1 MDQSKERVQNM
12 IKAGRRSARKA
23 LFVAAILLP
32 CVAARAASADTL
44 DDIKARGHMVVAV
57 DPTFAPYEFTTADG
71 SITGYDTEL
80 LQTIAKDV
88 GIPVQFQKMS
98 FDGIIPGLIAGSF
111 DFTSSALD
119 VTAERAKRIG
129 FTIPVSESQDVVLTT
144 DAMPVAS
151 SDPSALSGHTVAVK
165 QGTQP
170 ETLMKQINTGLVAK
184 GKAPIQI
191 LSLQTVQQT
200 IDALDAKRADFVVD
214 DVTVLSDAA
223 AKSGGADKI
232 VGNIGDPIYI
242 SWGTRKD
249 DTKLL
254 GMLDGELE
262 KLQAN
267 GQMKAL
273 QEKYFHTSFNL
284 PTTGFLPK

>member
-1 MDQSKERVQNM
+1 MV
-12 IKAGRRSARKA
+12 KARSFGARKA
-23 LFVAAILLP
+23 LFVAAILVP

-44 DDIKARGHMVVAV
+44 ADIKARGHMVVAV
-57 DPTFAPYEFTTADG
+57 DPTFAPYEFTNADG

-80 LQTIAKDV
+80 LQTIAKNT
-88 GIPVQFQKMS
+88 GLPVQFQKMS

-119 VTAERAKRIG
+119 VTAERAKRIA

-144 DAMPVAS
+144 SALPVAS
-151 SDPSALSGHTVAVK
+151 SNPSALSGHTVAVK

-170 ETLMKQINTGLVAK
+170 ETLMKQISAALVAK

-200 IDALDAKRADFVVD
+200 IDALSDKRADFVVD
-214 DVTVLSDAA
+214 DVTVLADAA
-223 AKSGGADKI
+223 AKSGGADKV

-242 SWGTRKD
+242 SWGIRKG

-254 GMLDGELE
+254 LLLDGQLKKLE
-262 KLQAN
+262 AN

-273 QEKYFHTSFNL
+273 QEKYFHTSFKL